1 MASDLRTSLLYVG
14 QLAEG
19 DTHDVLVS
27 DGFRMVVTNIDCAS
41 GSSSFTPLLGFEDL
55 VTGGTW
61 ASLVTNGVLLTSAQ
75 WSGRQA
81 FDVGS
86 GFRVNAHIS
95 DWDVRVTGWL
105 LTLP

>member
-1 MASDLRTSLLYVG
+1 MSDLRTVLLYVG

-19 DTHDVLVS
+19 STHDVGVS
-27 DGFRMVVTNIDCAS
+27 TGFRMVVTNVDCSAGAS
-41 GSSSFTPLLGFEDL
+41 AFTPLVGFEDL

-61 ASLVTNGVLLTSAQ
+61 LYQITNGVLPASVT

-95 DWDVRVTGWL
+95 DWDIRVTGWL